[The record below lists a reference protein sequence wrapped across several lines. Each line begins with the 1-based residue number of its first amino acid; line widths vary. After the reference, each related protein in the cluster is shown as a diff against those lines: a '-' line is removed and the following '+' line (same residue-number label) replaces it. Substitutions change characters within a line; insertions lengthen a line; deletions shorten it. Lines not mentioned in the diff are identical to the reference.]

1 MSLSNIGNATFNL
14 FSALLLPSGK
24 LQDHDYH
31 RLTTLRQFLPSA
43 CEVIGVTCQ
52 IRGVRLVPSCHSGL
66 STVDCH
72 VTIRTLPERVVTDRL
87 VFSLMRAIIWCL
99 FDNSRRVPQ
108 VRTKLSVLR
117 VKFCDQV
124 CSRVLVPNPRFWIAT
139 IRTGDRPAMHQATLW
154 LLHH

>member
-1 MSLSNIGNATFNL
+1 MLQ
-14 FSALLLPSGK
+14 SALCPN
-24 LQDHDYH
+24 
-31 RLTTLRQFLPSA
+31 
-43 CEVIGVTCQ
+43 
-52 IRGVRLVPSCHSGL
+52 
-66 STVDCH
+66 
-72 VTIRTLPERVVTDRL
+72 VVTDRL
-87 VFSLMRAIIWCL
+87 VFSLIRAIIWRL

-139 IRTGDRPAMHQATLW
+139 IRTGDRFATHQTTLR

>member
-1 MSLSNIGNATFNL
+1 MSLSNVSNATLNL

-31 RLTTLRQFLPSA
+31 RLMTLRQFLPSA

-87 VFSLMRAIIWCL
+87 VFSLSSGASSTIL
-99 FDNSRRVPQ
+99 AEFP
-108 VRTKLSVLR
+108 K
-117 VKFCDQV
+117 
-124 CSRVLVPNPRFWIAT
+124 VLVPNPRFWIAT
-139 IRTGDRPAMHQATLW
+139 IRTGDRPAMHQTTLW